1 MIAPFPN
8 LSVLKPNLEF
18 FKKNNVRA
26 VFEQGCHGT
35 YSENQE
41 LRQYLLAKLLWNP
54 YLNIDSLT
62 NQFLEGYYG
71 AAGIHIGNYLNLMER
86 ALQDSK
92 ERLWIYSS
100 PMEETNSFLSPANIE
115 AYNQLFNLA
124 EASVA
129 HDTELTMRVNKAR
142 LPLRYAIIEI
152 AKKNITGPD
161 GFLEP
166 SGNNMLIRKDITN
179 ELDLFVDQSNRYG
192 VKTIHEQKLSPDDY
206 KTSTLQFFSN
216 AYTNHLAKGKP
227 YSLAVN
233 PGQNYMAEGNHSLTD
248 GKRGSPNYFVLWQGF
263 EGVDFSAVV
272 DLGQQ
277 TEFNYVGAE
286 FLQNLASWIFYPQE
300 LKVSISDDGT
310 VFREIAMFDSLSSA
324 DPLLIR
330 EQGQKVET
338 VKAKYVKFDAK
349 AQKTCPDWHIGHGGK
364 AWLFV
369 DELIV
374 DYREK

>member
-1 MIAPFPN
+1 
-8 LSVLKPNLEF
+8 
-18 FKKNNVRA
+18 
-26 VFEQGCHGT
+26 
-35 YSENQE
+35 
-41 LRQYLLAKLLWNP
+41 
-54 YLNIDSLT
+54 
-62 NQFLEGYYG
+62 
-71 AAGIHIGNYLNLMER
+71 
-86 ALQDSK
+86 
-92 ERLWIYSS
+92 
-100 PMEETNSFLSPANIE
+100 
-115 AYNQLFNLA
+115 
-124 EASVA
+124 
-129 HDTELTMRVNKAR
+129 
-142 LPLRYAIIEI
+142 
-152 AKKNITGPD
+152 
-161 GFLEP
+161 
-166 SGNNMLIRKDITN
+166 MLIRKDIAN
-179 ELDLFVDQSNRYG
+179 ELDLFVNQSNRYG

-233 PGQNYMAEGNHSLTD
+233 PGQNYLAEGDHSLTD

-310 VFREIAMFDSLSSA
+310 VFREIAAFDSLSLA

-330 EQGQKVET
+330 EQGKKVET